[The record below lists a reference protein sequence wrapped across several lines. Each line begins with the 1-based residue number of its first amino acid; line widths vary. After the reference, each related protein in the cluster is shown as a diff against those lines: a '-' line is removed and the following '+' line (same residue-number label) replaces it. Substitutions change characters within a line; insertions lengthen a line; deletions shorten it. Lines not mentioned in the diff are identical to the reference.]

1 MPALGVG
8 GAAEEFAV
16 IETVSGAVMPLVLL
30 LAAIPLISRRKDYF
44 SHFLAGAREGMET
57 AVRLLPTMIALV
69 TALSMLRASGAVDIV
84 TAALTDAAAAVGI
97 PAEILPL
104 VVTRPVSGSASTAAF
119 ADLLAA
125 VGADSFPAF
134 AASVLMGSSDTM
146 IYIITV
152 YFSGT
157 AVGGRP
163 PIRRTRHAFPAA
175 AAAMLLCV
183 FLSAAV
189 SRLFFGGSA

>member
-1 MPALGVG
+1 M
-8 GAAEEFAV
+8 

-30 LAAIPLISRRKDYF
+30 LAAIPMLSRRRDYF

-57 AVRLLPTMIALV
+57 AVRLLPTMIARV
-69 TALSMLRASGAVDIV
+69 TALSMLRASGAVQIV
-84 TAALTDAAAAVGI
+84 TDALGGAAAAVGI

-119 ADLLAA
+119 ADLLQA

-134 AASVLMGSSDTM
+134 VASVIMGSSDTM

-157 AVGGRP
+157 GVGGRP
-163 PIRRTRHAFPAA
+163 PVRHTRHAFPVA
-175 AAAMLLCV
+175 AAAMLLCL
-183 FLSAAV
+183 FLSSAV
-189 SRLFFGGSA
+189 SRLFFGAGA

>member
-1 MPALGVG
+1 M
-8 GAAEEFAV
+8 
-16 IETVSGAVMPLVLL
+16 IETLSGAVMPLVLL
-30 LAAIPLISRRKDYF
+30 LAAIPMLSRRQDF
-44 SHFLAGAREGMET
+44 FTHFLTGAREGMES

-69 TALSMLRASGAVDIV
+69 TALSMLRASGAVDLV
-84 TAALTDAAAAVGI
+84 TAALGDAAAAVGI

-119 ADLLAA
+119 ASLLDT

-134 AASVLMGSSDTM
+134 VASVIMGSSDTM

-163 PIRRTRHAFPAA
+163 PVRHTRHAFLAA
-175 AAAMLLCV
+175 AAAMLLCI

-189 SRLFFGGSA
+189 SRLFFAGSA

>member
-1 MPALGVG
+1 MTEIL
-8 GAAEEFAV
+8 
-16 IETVSGAVMPLVLL
+16 SGAVMPLVLL
-30 LAAIPLISRRKDYF
+30 LSAIPMLSRRQDFF
-44 SHFLAGAREGMET
+44 SHFLAGAREGMES
-57 AVRLLPTMIALV
+57 AGRLLPTMVALV
-69 TALSMLRASGAVDIV
+69 TALSMLRASGAVELV
-84 TAALTDAAAAVGI
+84 TAALSGAAGALGI

-134 AASVLMGSSDTM
+134 AASVMMGSSDTM

-163 PIRRTRHAFPAA
+163 PLRHTRHAFPAA
-175 AAAMLLCV
+175 AAAMLLCL

-189 SRLFFGGSA
+189 SRLFFGVGA

>member
-1 MPALGVG
+1 MEL
-8 GAAEEFAV
+8 
-16 IETVSGAVMPLVLL
+16 VSGAVMPLVLL
-30 LAAIPLISRRKDYF
+30 LAAIPMLSRRQDF
-44 SHFLAGAREGMET
+44 FTHFLAGAREGMET
-57 AVRLLPTMIALV
+57 AVRLLPTMVALV
-69 TALSMLRASGAVDIV
+69 TALSMLRASGAVDLV
-84 TAALTDAAAAVGI
+84 GAALSDAAAAVGI

-119 ADLLAA
+119 SDLLHT
-125 VGADSFPAF
+125 VGADGFPAF
-134 AASVLMGSSDTM
+134 VASVLMGSSDTM

-163 PIRRTRHAFPAA
+163 PIRHTRHAFFVAT
-175 AAAMLLCV
+175 AAMLLCI

-189 SRLFFGGSA
+189 SRLFFDRGA